1 MVIEEDLRVTGGG
14 ERGDLGVTDG
24 GKRGLVFS
32 FFFKFIYLFIRWCG

>member
-32 FFFKFIYLFIRWCG
+32 FF

>member
-1 MVIEEDLRVTGGG
+1 MVIEEDLRVIGGG

-32 FFFKFIYLFIRWCG
+32 FF